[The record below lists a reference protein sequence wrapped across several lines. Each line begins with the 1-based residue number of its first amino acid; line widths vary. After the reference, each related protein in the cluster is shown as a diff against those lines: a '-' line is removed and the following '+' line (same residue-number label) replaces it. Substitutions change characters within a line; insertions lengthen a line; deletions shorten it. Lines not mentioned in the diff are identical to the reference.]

1 MNGIKSGTII
11 FTSINNKHTVMKKG
25 QYLVSLNIKHL
36 YLIDLNFYCTFDL
49 GLVENNEILS
59 VIKTYLNELNEEIT
73 EITNDLNILLV

>member
-11 FTSINNKHTVMKKG
+11 FTSINRSQTIIKKG
-25 QYLVSLNIKHL
+25 EYLVSLNIKHL

>member
-11 FTSINNKHTVMKKG
+11 FTSINNKNSVIKKG
-25 QYLVSLNIKHL
+25 E